1 MIAFRKHFFS
11 NVLTMKHI
19 YKLLIAVA
27 FFINLIAPAS
37 AQTVWSPAAG
47 SNWNTAGNW
56 SLGVPTAATIAQF
69 NANPTSGSVTLN
81 AAANAAAINIT
92 SAHTVT
98 LTITNSALSSNS
110 ITLAGATI
118 NSQPNTVIA
127 NNAGSN
133 GTVVFKTGGLSMQ
146 VNIGAGNFIVAGAG
160 TSLASGNTISISS
173 TLAGSDPT
181 FLGSGTW
188 NGTTGLNGGVLKL
201 SGSNTGLTGT
211 VIVGAASS
219 TYNSGVLEL
228 AATGAL
234 PAGTGV
240 TINPF
245 SQLYLNASGTFTGG
259 SLSLTGTGNNASA
272 YGRGALRS
280 STAASQW
287 GGDVTLAGS
296 SVIYTGGTLTLAGN
310 LGGTASLTKE
320 GSGNLVLK
328 GTGNTHSGDVTITAG
343 TVTVASGSA
352 LANSNITLS
361 PSAGVSTTLA
371 LNNSAQ
377 PISSLSSSF
386 TSTTGTFT
394 NTLALGSGHTLTIDQ
409 SANTTFGKG
418 AVATLTSIITGNA
431 TVVKSGTGRLILN
444 NGGHTFYGGLTITA
458 GELRFCPAASTTL
471 GTGTNY
477 CPLNMQGGIF
487 ATTGITAS
495 VVCNLGVLNN
505 ISDATITLDSATVHT
520 LNFTGLGTNTG
531 LLTVTGW
538 KGSFNGTTGTKG
550 KLFIGSSATLTSGQL
565 AQIQFT
571 DGVRTIPA
579 TQLSTGEIVPLAP
592 INITSASYGP
602 FTNDV
607 DNTISV
613 LYSTPATYFTGAF
626 KVQLSGATGTFSN
639 YTSNIIGTGTSA
651 TSGTIIATIPAGTP
665 GSSAYRVR
673 VVNSAP
679 YSVGSDD
686 NGSDIQVNN
695 ALPIVTS
702 VNSYT
707 NKLPGDTIT
716 IAGSLFDTVL
726 NNNLVY
732 FGPVKSY
739 PVAGSS
745 TVSLKVPVPF
755 GAVLGPIGVYDTT
768 SKLVGTSAGYFVPGF
783 NSTYF
788 EAHSFNFQPRQDYM
802 VRLCPNIAAVGDLD
816 GDNLPDLVTVNKI
829 SRNISIL
836 QNTGGGVAA
845 YDTVLVLA
853 CQGNPSNV
861 KIADIDGD
869 GRQDIV
875 VASGSGGSSIMIF
888 RNTTNFSSVAP
899 RTISF
904 ATRSDIVISS
914 ISTHPGV
921 LGIGDFDNDG
931 KLDIA
936 AACYAP
942 SSPYKMVILRNNNN
956 AGATSSFTLYGYNT
970 GSSSTPSS
978 AATSS
983 LCVGDFNSDGLPDIG
998 VVTQNGYAAAGVLS
1012 VFKNTSTGQG
1022 IVNFA
1027 SPLALSTGVFPLDV
1041 QCGDMDGDGKLDLV
1055 TTQSLSNSVSVFRN
1069 TYISGSS
1076 LSFASETVVTSSMAS
1091 PAGAAIG
1098 DLDGDGKADI
1108 VAANF
1113 TSTGSVTILRNN
1125 STAGSL
1131 SFTNLGNWATNP
1143 YPAGVTIADLDLDGY
1158 PEIITGNTGNDAG
1171 NTISIFRNTPVPII
1185 GTISPSST
1193 SVCQGASTTMT
1204 YSLAL
1209 PDGETG
1215 YWTSSNT
1222 SVATIDAATGM
1233 VYGVSSG
1240 NTTISYT
1247 VTVTN
1252 GSISRSTTATL
1263 TVNLLPAVT
1272 LTGFNNVCQG
1282 GTTTL
1287 NGSPSGGSW
1296 SHANAVAT
1304 VSSSGAVTGVASTGT
1319 DVITYTY
1326 TSGLGCTNI
1335 DTQAVSIIAAPN
1347 AGTITGADSFC
1358 TGATSVYTSS
1368 GDAGGKWFS
1377 SSDFVLTIDSLTG
1390 VGTGN
1395 GEGYV
1400 SIMYK
1405 LTSGCGVYTAD
1416 KIVYIKGYPEMANI
1430 SDPTTMCVG
1439 QSISLEADI
1448 AGGEWTSSDT
1458 DLATVTSSGI
1468 VTALATGTP
1477 EIFYTITNECGATN
1491 SYTTITIN
1499 DVPATPPA
1507 ITGTPTLCVDGLT
1520 TLSNATAGGTWTS
1533 SNPGIA
1539 TVNASGVVYGVSV
1552 GNLQISYT
1560 TSNACGSSA
1569 PATVAV
1575 AVVGY
1580 PDAAIASAAAPCTG
1594 HTTSI
1599 VFGGTNDATIT
1610 YNIDGGSDMTGTLT
1624 GGTYTYTTGA
1634 ISGPHVYMLHTVSN
1648 GYCTTLKDT
1657 FVTVSPQAMAW
1668 VGGAAGAET
1677 DWNTAANWSCGVVP
1691 VVTDDVLIPSA
1702 TYMPVLGVSGTG
1714 NVQNIT
1720 VNSIASVTLNT
1731 GSVLNV
1737 KGNITNN
1744 GIITGVG
1751 KVTLNGIAGQALSGH
1766 GVIAELQLD
1775 NAAGAYIDT
1784 PAKVMITRV
1793 LTVSAGQFNT
1803 NDSLELGSSD
1813 TAYTARIDVLPSANS
1828 ITGRIIEDQY
1838 VQGGYRR
1845 FRFWSHPFT
1854 HAISLSQ
1861 IQQYIDITGPG
1872 GSSNGFTSTVTNA
1885 PSAFRYDPYTGNS
1898 SMSYD
1903 PGWKPFTKI
1912 NALAADSNKLRR
1924 YQGIRLFF
1932 RGAKGQGLTS
1942 SYAYSPL
1949 PVTVKMTGYVNQ
1961 GPQTIHMAKGT
1972 LDTLEEFNMIG
1983 NPYPSPVDIGTV
1995 IYNAKQSG
2003 NVNGSAFYVFNSSLG
2018 VGGQYMA
2025 IPFGTSAPI
2034 PYYLQ
2039 ANSCFQVRAA
2049 HDGDSL
2055 NFVETNKGA
2064 EADNYLFKSPSD
2076 YLVLHVYDTSYHMW
2090 DELRVQFNSQAT
2102 DKNDARWDATKLMG
2116 ADLNFY
2122 SLSAEG
2128 RKLSIDARPYA
2139 MAQVVPLGIK
2149 SAYQQEF
2156 IIRADQVTSQG
2167 EAGVVL
2173 HDKLLNKYISLNE
2186 GAEYRF
2192 VVSSDNNTQGD
2203 NRFELAMKATE
2214 TTPDKIALNV
2224 MPNPAT
2230 DNVIVSVT
2238 ARGNEP
2244 TTIRITDVS
2253 GVTIYTNTFDKG
2265 LKTAINIP
2273 LNTVVPGIYLVEMIQ
2288 GDTRITKKLVKE

>member
-1 MIAFRKHFFS
+1 
-11 NVLTMKHI
+11 MKHL
-19 YKLLIAVA
+19 YKFFFTAT
-27 FFINLIAPAS
+27 FFISLIS
-37 AQTVWSPAAG
+37 SVSGQTVWSPAAG

-56 SLGVPTAATIAQF
+56 SLGIPTAATIAQF
-69 NANPTSGSVTLN
+69 SANPTSGSVTLN

-98 LTITNSALSSNS
+98 LTITNSTLSSNS

-173 TLAGSDPT
+173 TLAGSDPN

-188 NGTTGLNGGVLKL
+188 DGATGLNGGVLKL
-201 SGSNTGLTGT
+201 SGSNSGLTGT
-211 VIVGAASS
+211 VTVGSSSS
-219 TYNSGVLEL
+219 TYNSGILEL
-228 AATGAL
+228 AATGAI

-245 SQLYLNASGTFTGG
+245 SQLYLNVAGTFTGG
-259 SLSLTGTGNNASA
+259 SLSLNGTGNNASA

-280 STAASQW
+280 STSASQW
-287 GGDVTLAGS
+287 SGDVTLAS
-296 SVIYTGGTLTLAGN
+296 NSVIYAGGTLTLAGN
-310 LGGTASLTKE
+310 LGGSASLTKE
-320 GSGNLVLK
+320 GPGNLVLK

-343 TVTVASGSA
+343 TLTVASGSA
-352 LANSNITLS
+352 LVNSNISLS

-377 PISSLSSSF
+377 TISSLSSTF
-386 TSTTGTFT
+386 TSTSGTAT
-394 NTLALGSGHTLTIDQ
+394 NTLALGSGHTLTVDQ
-409 SANTTFGKG
+409 STNTTFGKG
-418 AVATLTSIITGNA
+418 AVSTLTSIITGNA
-431 TVVKSGTGRLILN
+431 TVIKSGTGTLTLN

-471 GTGTNY
+471 GSGTNY
-477 CPLNMQGGIF
+477 CPLNLQGGVF

-495 VVCNLGVLNN
+495 VVCSLGVLNN

-520 LNFTGLGTNTG
+520 VSFTGLGTNTG
-531 LLTVTGW
+531 MLTVTNW

-550 KLFIGSSATLTSGQL
+550 KIFIGSSATLTALQL

-571 DGVRTIPA
+571 DGLRIIPA
-579 TQLSTGEIVPLAP
+579 TQLSTGEVVPLAP
-592 INITSASYGP
+592 INITAAAYGP
-602 FTNDV
+602 FINDV

-613 LYSTPATYFTGAF
+613 SYSTPASYFTGVF
-626 KVQLSGATGTFSN
+626 KVQLSGSAGTFSN

-651 TSGTIIATIPAGTP
+651 TSGTIVATIPAGTS

-716 IAGSLFDTVL
+716 ITGSLFDTVL

-732 FGPVKSY
+732 FGPVKAY

-768 SKLVGTSAGYFVPGF
+768 SKLVGTSNGYFVPGF
-783 NSTYF
+783 NNSYF
-788 EAHSFNFQPRQDYM
+788 EAHSFNFQPRKDYM

-836 QNTGGGVAA
+836 QNTGSGVAT

-869 GRQDIV
+869 GRQDII

-888 RNTTNFSSVAP
+888 RNTTNYSSAAP

-904 ATRSDIVISS
+904 ATRSDIVINS

-931 KLDIA
+931 RLDIA

-942 SSPYKMVILRNNNN
+942 SSPYKMVILRNNNTV
-956 AGATSSFTLYGYNT
+956 GATSSFTLYGYNT

-983 LCVGDFNSDGLPDIG
+983 MCVGDFNSDGLPDIG

-1022 IVNFA
+1022 IINFA

-1069 TYISGSS
+1069 TYTSGSS
-1076 LSFASETVVTSSMAS
+1076 LAFASETVVTSSMAS

-1113 TSTGSVTILRNN
+1113 TSSGSVTILRNN

-1131 SFTNLGNWATNP
+1131 SFTNLGNWVTNP

-1158 PEIITGNTGNDAG
+1158 PEIITGNAGNDAG
-1171 NTISIFRNTPVPII
+1171 NTISIFRNTPVPVI

-1193 SVCQGASTTMT
+1193 SICQGASTTLS

-1209 PDGETG
+1209 PAGETG
-1215 YWTSSNT
+1215 VWSSSNT
-1222 SVATIDAATGM
+1222 SVATIDAVTG
-1233 VYGVSSG
+1233 VAYGVGAG

-1252 GSISRSTTATL
+1252 GNISRSTTATL
-1263 TVNLLPAVT
+1263 TVNPLPAVT

-1287 NGSPSGGSW
+1287 NGSPAGGSW

-1304 VSSSGAVTGVASTGT
+1304 VSSSGAVTGVASSGT

-1326 TSGLGCTNI
+1326 TSGLGCINT
-1335 DTQAVSIIAAPN
+1335 DTQAVTIINAPN
-1347 AGTITGADSFC
+1347 TGTISGADSFC
-1358 TGATSVYTSS
+1358 TGSTAVYTSS
-1368 GDAGGKWFS
+1368 GDAGGKWYS
-1377 SSDFVLTIDSLTG
+1377 SSSYVLSIDSVTG
-1390 VGTGN
+1390 TATGN

-1400 SIMYK
+1400 DITYN
-1405 LTSGCGVYTAD
+1405 LTSGCGTYSAD
-1416 KIVYIKGYPEMANI
+1416 KIVYVKGFPEMANI
-1430 SDPTTMCVG
+1430 SDPTTICVG
-1439 QSISLEADI
+1439 QSTTLNADI
-1448 AGGEWTSSDT
+1448 SGGEWTSSDT
-1458 DLATVTSSGI
+1458 DLVTVTASGI
-1468 VTALATGTP
+1468 ATALAAGSADV
-1477 EIFYTITNECGATN
+1477 FYTVTNDCGATN
-1491 SYTTITIN
+1491 SYTTLTIN
-1499 DVPATPPA
+1499 DVPAAPPA
-1507 ITGTPTLCVDGLT
+1507 ITGTSTLCVDGQT
-1520 TLSNATAGGTWTS
+1520 TLSDTTAGGTWTS
-1533 SNPGIA
+1533 SNTAIA
-1539 TVNASGVVYGVSV
+1539 TISPAGVVYGVSV
-1552 GNLQISYT
+1552 GNMQISYT
-1560 TSNACGSSA
+1560 VANSCGSSA
-1569 PATVAV
+1569 PAILPIS
-1575 AVVGY
+1575 VVGY
-1580 PDAAIASAAAPCTG
+1580 PNAAITSAIAPCTG
-1594 HTTSI
+1594 HTTTI
-1599 VFGGTNDATIT
+1599 VFSGTDGAAIT
-1610 YNIDGGSDMTGTLT
+1610 YNVDGGSDMMGTLT
-1624 GGTYTYTTGA
+1624 GGTYSYTTDT
-1634 ISGPHVYMLHTVSN
+1634 ISVSHVYQLHTVSN
-1648 GYCTTLKDT
+1648 GYCTTVKDT
-1657 FVTVSPQAMAW
+1657 SVTVSPQTMAW
-1668 VGGAAGAET
+1668 LGGAMSAET

-1691 VVTDDVLIPSA
+1691 GVTDDVLIPA
-1702 TYMPVLGVSGTG
+1702 AIYMPLLTTAATGSVHNITINNATSVALGSSAVLNVTGDVTINGIISGTG
-1714 NVQNIT
+1714 
-1720 VNSIASVTLNT
+1720 
-1731 GSVLNV
+1731 
-1737 KGNITNN
+1737 
-1744 GIITGVG
+1744 
-1751 KVTLNGIAGQALSGH
+1751 KVTMNGVSTQAIRGH
-1766 GVIAELQLD
+1766 GTIAALQLD

-1784 PAKVMITRV
+1784 PAKVTITRV

-1803 NDSLELGSSD
+1803 NDSLELSSSD

-1828 ITGRIIEDQY
+1828 IAGKIIEDQY

-1845 FRFWSHPFT
+1845 FRFWSHPFNQS
-1854 HAISLSQ
+1854 ISLSQ
-1861 IQQYIDITGPG
+1861 VQQYIDITGPG
-1872 GSSNGFTSTVTNA
+1872 GSSNGFTTTVTNA
-1885 PSAFRYDPYTGNS
+1885 PSAFRFDPYTGNS

-1912 NALAADSNKLRR
+1912 NASAADSNKLQRH
-1924 YQGIRLFF
+1924 QGIRLFF

-1949 PVTVKMTGYVNQ
+1949 PVTVKMIGYINQ
-1961 GPQTIHMAKGT
+1961 GPQTIHMAKGS
-1972 LDTLEEFNMIG
+1972 LDTLQEFNMIG
-1983 NPYPSPVDIGTV
+1983 NPYPSPVDIATV
-1995 IYNAKQSG
+1995 IFNAKQSG
-2003 NVNGSAFYVFNSSLG
+2003 NVKGSAFYVYNSSLG

-2025 IPFGTSAPI
+2025 IPFGTTEAI

-2064 EADNYLFKSPSD
+2064 DADNYLFKAPAD

-2090 DELRVQFNSQAT
+2090 DELRIQFNSQAT
-2102 DKNDARWDATKLMG
+2102 DKNDDNWDATKLMG
-2116 ADLNFY
+2116 ADFNFIVC
-2122 SLSAEG
+2122 LLKAE
-2128 RKLSIDARPYA
+2128 S
-2139 MAQVVPLGIK
+2139 
-2149 SAYQQEF
+2149 
-2156 IIRADQVTSQG
+2156 
-2167 EAGVVL
+2167 
-2173 HDKLLNKYISLNE
+2173 
-2186 GAEYRF
+2186 
-2192 VVSSDNNTQGD
+2192 
-2203 NRFELAMKATE
+2203 
-2214 TTPDKIALNV
+2214 
-2224 MPNPAT
+2224 
-2230 DNVIVSVT
+2230 
-2238 ARGNEP
+2238 
-2244 TTIRITDVS
+2244 
-2253 GVTIYTNTFDKG
+2253 
-2265 LKTAINIP
+2265 
-2273 LNTVVPGIYLVEMIQ
+2273 
-2288 GDTRITKKLVKE
+2288 

>member
-1 MIAFRKHFFS
+1 MIALIKRS
-11 NVLTMKHI
+11 ANVFTMKHI
-19 YKLLIAVA
+19 YKLLLTVTYCIA
-27 FFINLIAPAS
+27 LAS
-37 AQTVWSPAAG
+37 SAGAQTVWSPAAG

-56 SLGVPTAATIAQF
+56 SLGIPTAATIAQF

-98 LTITNSALSSNS
+98 LTITNSTLSSNS

-211 VIVGAASS
+211 VTVGSSSS
-219 TYNSGVLEL
+219 TYNSGILEL

-234 PAGTGV
+234 PSGTGV
-240 TINPF
+240 TVNPF

-259 SLSLTGTGNNASA
+259 SLSLTGTGNNASG

-343 TVTVASGSA
+343 TLTVTSGSA
-352 LANSNITLS
+352 LANSNILLS

-377 PISSLSSSF
+377 TISSLSSSF

-471 GTGTNY
+471 GSGTNY
-477 CPLNMQGGIF
+477 CPLNMQGGVF

-495 VVCNLGVLNN
+495 VVCSLGVLNN

-520 LNFTGLGTNTG
+520 LSFTGLGTNTG

-550 KLFIGSSATLTSGQL
+550 KIFIGNSATLTSGQL

-579 TQLSTGEIVPLAP
+579 TQLSTGEVVPLAP
-592 INITSASYGP
+592 INITAASYGP
-602 FTNDV
+602 FTNED
-607 DNTISV
+607 DNIISV
-613 LYSTPATYFTGAF
+613 SYSTPASYFTGVF
-626 KVQLSGATGTFSN
+626 KVQLSGSNGTFSN
-639 YTSNIIGTGTSA
+639 FTSNIIGTGTSA

-686 NGSDIQVNN
+686 NGSDIQINN

-707 NKLPGDTIT
+707 DKLPGDTIT
-716 IAGSLFDTVL
+716 ITGSLFDTVL

-768 SKLVGTSAGYFVPGF
+768 SKLVGSSNGYFVPGF
-783 NSTYF
+783 NSSYF
-788 EAHSFNFQPRQDYM
+788 ETHSFNFQPKQDYM

-888 RNTTNFSSVAP
+888 RNTTNYSSAAP

-921 LGIGDFDNDG
+921 LGIGDFDDDG

-998 VVTQNGYAAAGVLS
+998 VVTQNGYASAGVLS

-1022 IVNFA
+1022 VINFA

-1055 TTQSLSNSVSVFRN
+1055 TTQSLANSVSVFRN
-1069 TYISGSS
+1069 TYTSGSS
-1076 LSFASETVVTSSMAS
+1076 LAFASESVLTSSIAS
-1091 PAGAAIG
+1091 PAGTAIG
-1098 DLDGDGKADI
+1098 DLDGDGKVDI
-1108 VAANF
+1108 VAAAF
-1113 TSTGSVTILRNN
+1113 TSSGSVTILRNN
-1125 STAGSL
+1125 STPGTL
-1131 SFTNLGNWATNP
+1131 SFTSVGSLITNS

-1158 PEIITGNTGNDAG
+1158 PEIVTGNTGNDAG
-1171 NTISIFRNTPVPII
+1171 NTISIFRNTPLPII
-1185 GTISPSST
+1185 GTISPSSS

-1204 YSLAL
+1204 YSLSL
-1209 PDGETG
+1209 PAGETG

-1222 SVATIDAATGM
+1222 SVATIDAATG
-1233 VYGVSSG
+1233 VAYGVSAG

-1247 VTVTN
+1247 VTVSN
-1252 GSISRSTTATL
+1252 GNISRSTTATL
-1263 TVNLLPAVT
+1263 TVNPLPAVT

-1296 SHANAVAT
+1296 SHTNAVAT
-1304 VSSSGAVTGVASTGT
+1304 VSSSGAVTGVASSGT
-1319 DVITYTY
+1319 DIITYSY

-1335 DTQAVSIIAAPN
+1335 DTQAVSIISGPN
-1347 AGTITGADSFC
+1347 PGTIAGADSFC
-1358 TGATSVYTSS
+1358 TGATSVYTTS
-1368 GDAGGKWFS
+1368 GDVGGKWSS
-1377 SSDFVLTIDSLTG
+1377 SSDFVLTIDSLSG
-1390 VGTGN
+1390 VATGN

-1400 SIMYK
+1400 SITYK
-1405 LTSGCGVYTAD
+1405 LTSGCGVYTTD
-1416 KIVYIKGYPEMANI
+1416 KIVYVKGYPEMANI
-1430 SDPTTMCVG
+1430 SDPTTICVG
-1439 QSISLEADI
+1439 QSTTLEADI
-1448 AGGEWTSSDT
+1448 SGGEWTSSDT
-1458 DLATVTSSGI
+1458 DLVTVTPGG
-1468 VTALATGTP
+1468 VATALAAGSADV
-1477 EIFYTITNECGATN
+1477 FYTVTNECGATN
-1491 SYTTITIN
+1491 SYTTLTIN
-1499 DVPATPPA
+1499 DVPPTPPA

-1520 TLSNATAGGTWTS
+1520 TLTNATAGGTWTS
-1533 SNPGIA
+1533 SNTGIA
-1539 TVNASGVVYGVSV
+1539 TVNSAGVVYGVSV
-1552 GNLQISYT
+1552 GDLQISYT
-1560 TSNACGSSA
+1560 VANGCGNSA
-1569 PATVAV
+1569 PAVIPV
-1575 AVVGY
+1575 SVVGY
-1580 PDAAIASAAAPCTG
+1580 PDAAITSAIAPCTG
-1594 HTTSI
+1594 HTTTI
-1599 VFGGTNDATIT
+1599 VFAGTEGATIA
-1610 YNIDGGSDMTGTLT
+1610 YNVDGGSDMMGTLT
-1624 GGTYTYTTGA
+1624 GGTYSYATDT
-1634 ISGPHVYMLHTVSN
+1634 ISAAHIYQLHTVSN
-1648 GYCTTLKDT
+1648 GYCTTVKDT
-1657 FVTVSPQAMAW
+1657 SVTVSPQAMAW
-1668 VGGAAGAET
+1668 VGGATGAET
-1677 DWNTAANWSCGVVP
+1677 AWNTAANWSCGAVP
-1691 VVTDDVLIPSA
+1691 GVNDDVLIPNAVYLPVLAAAESADVHNIIVNSSVAISLNTSA
-1702 TYMPVLGVSGTG
+1702 T
-1714 NVQNIT
+1714 
-1720 VNSIASVTLNT
+1720 
-1731 GSVLNV
+1731 LNV
-1737 KGNITNN
+1737 KGNMVNN
-1744 GIITGVG
+1744 GFISGNG
-1751 KVTLNGIAGQALSGH
+1751 KVVLNGISSQSIGGH
-1766 GVIAELQLD
+1766 GVIAALQLD

-1784 PAKVMITRV
+1784 PAKVTITRV

-1803 NDSLELGSSD
+1803 NDSLELASSD

-1828 ITGRIIEDQY
+1828 IMGKIIEDQY

-1845 FRFWSHPFT
+1845 FRFWSHPFN

-1861 IQQYIDITGPG
+1861 VQQYIDITGPG
-1872 GSSNGFTSTVTNA
+1872 GSSNGFTTTVTNA

-1912 NALAADSNKLRR
+1912 NASAADSNKLQR

-1942 SYAYSPL
+1942 SYTYSPL

-1983 NPYPSPVDIGTV
+1983 NPYPSPVDIATV
-1995 IYNAKQSG
+1995 IFNAKQSG
-2003 NVNGSAFYVFNSSLG
+2003 NVKGSAFYVFNSSLG

-2025 IPFGTSAPI
+2025 IPFGTTEAI

-2064 EADNYLFKSPSD
+2064 DADNYLFKAPSD

-2090 DELRVQFNSQAT
+2090 DELRIQFNGQAT
-2102 DKNDARWDATKLMG
+2102 DRNDNNWDATKLMG
-2116 ADLNFY
+2116 ADFNFY

-2128 RKLSIDARPYA
+2128 RKLAIDARPYSKDE
-2139 MAQVVPLGIK
+2139 VVPLGLK
-2149 SAYQQEF
+2149 SAYQQDF
-2156 IIRADQVTSQG
+2156 IIKADQASVPDGAQVT
-2167 EAGVVL
+2167 L
-2173 HDKLLNKYISLNE
+2173 HDKLLDKYIPLNP
-2186 GAEYRF
+2186 GSEYRF
-2192 VVSSDNNTQGD
+2192 SITKEPATQG
-2203 NRFELAMKATE
+2203 NARFELSMKPADEQSGNLSLT
-2214 TTPDKIALNV
+2214 V
-2224 MPNPAT
+2224 VPNPASE
-2230 DNVIVSVT
+2230 NVTISFLSGSKERV
-2238 ARGNEP
+2238 
-2244 TTIRITDVS
+2244 TIRVS
-2253 GVTIYTNTFDKG
+2253 DINGVAVYTNTVYDPAKMPVS
-2265 LKTAINIP
+2265 IP
-2273 LNTVVPGIYLVEMIQ
+2273 LNKVAPGVYLVEVMQ
-2288 GDTRITKKLVKE
+2288 GDKKLTRKLVKE